1 MIPIYKTFLIDKKI
15 KNITIY
21 KVLEKGVIGCHT
33 LIKTDD
39 MVGGSE
45 DCNVRKRHRKKI
57 SSSG

>member
-39 MVGGSE
+39 MVGGLE
-45 DCNVRKRHRKKI
+45 VCNVRERH
-57 SSSG
+57 